1 MKKLSLLICLV
12 SSLFFITSCD
22 HMTSP
27 STQDPTPTPA
37 PQDPAPDPQDPP
49 APEETPDFEYTAEND
64 IPADQ
69 APFDKKLCYQND
81 PPLVL
86 SDGDWTLNDI
96 YVAEGIL
103 NTKTIFKGSVTNKKI
118 EWKSAVIKFDMSTA
132 SESDDESQQTLTEQE
147 EFKNSFDQLK
157 VLFFG
162 DNSEYVT
169 FSNGYLTDNKVV
181 YIANVQLD
189 KVDNIFLLN
198 NKFSNPVI
206 KANPNKTKYV
216 IPYDDDN
223 GIIYLYKDANLND
236 VETIPENPNEGE
248 NQGEE
253 ETNEPEN
260 TGSETPENSELA
272 KLYNSETDVPALTG
286 PFTADTCPFT
296 GSALVFSNGNW
307 TIEDIYSESEFSAKT
322 ITKITYDNTQSNP
335 YNCTSMVYKFDFPKA
350 AGTTTVDY
358 KSYFEKIRN
367 HNDLAA
373 IKDIL
378 TFSHG
383 YMTDTSI
390 VIIAETPV
398 EVCQTMYL
406 SKLDLIPL
414 NIIFA
419 NPTKSKY
426 YINYGLYEK
435 LYVYKDSDELTS
447 EESNVILQVTQFE
460 TQTNSLITQNVSAGL
475 TTITL
480 TDNDF
485 DNFGYYQMKNTN
497 LSLSDGNYTCIQKT
511 VYAFNDGRSQ
521 KSTTQFDF
529 SLENGS
535 MSFISGKEIYI
546 IDLSFFEL
554 MLAQEADE
562 KLIQEYLALSSDKEK
577 FNFIMSSSGIPI
589 PENMNIVFD
598 NGEILGIEELD
609 KIPSN
614 FIYTQSNE
622 SETKYLFN
630 LANIIKKDTIIKKTS
645 DGNFMFETT
654 EEVHG
659 TYDTTITYLI
669 KK

>member
-27 STQDPTPTPA
+27 STQDPTP
-37 PQDPAPDPQDPP
+37 APDPQDPP
-49 APEETPDFEYTAEND
+49 APEETPTYEYTAEND
-64 IPADQ
+64 IPAKQ
-69 APFDKKLCYQND
+69 APFDARYCYENATE
-81 PPLVL
+81 LNF
-86 SDGDWTLNDI
+86 SDGAWTVQEIVHYQDI
-96 YVAEGIL
+96 
-103 NTKTIFKGSVTNKKI
+103 
-118 EWKSAVIKFDMSTA
+118 AVIKGIGKGEAKDNNLTFSSAMYKIDINAETE
-132 SESDDESQQTLTEQE
+132 ESDDEEPQPATNEQFEELFTAFMTELTPS
-147 EFKNSFDQLK
+147 KGVPDHM
-157 VLFFG
+157 
-162 DNSEYVT
+162 T
-169 FSNGYLTDNKVV
+169 FSNGYVTEDNRVV
-181 YIANVQLD
+181 FIVNSKTETMTENLKTVKDLIQEM
-189 KVDNIFLLN
+189 KSFTV
-198 NKFSNPVI
+198 
-206 KANPNKTKYV
+206 NPNKTKYV
-216 IPYDDDN
+216 IKESPTTTL
-223 GIIYLYKDANLND
+223 YLYKDANLND
-236 VETIPENPNEGE
+236 VETIPEGSEDPKD
-248 NQGEE
+248 
-253 ETNEPEN
+253 PEN
-260 TGSETPENSELA
+260 AGNETPENSELA

-307 TIEDIYSESEFSAKT
+307 TIEDIYTESEFKAKT
-322 ITKITYDNTQSNP
+322 ISKITYDNTQSNP

-398 EVCQTMYL
+398 KVCQTMYL
-406 SKLDLIPL
+406 SKLDVIPL

-447 EESNVILQVTQFE
+447 EESNVIFQATQFE
-460 TQTNSLITQNVSAGL
+460 TQTNSLISQKVSAGL

-511 VYAFNDGRSQ
+511 VYALNDGSSQ
-521 KSTTQFDF
+521 KGSTQFDF

-535 MSFISGKEIYI
+535 MSFISGKGMYI

-554 MLAQEADE
+554 MVTQEAPE
-562 KLIQEYLALSSDKEK
+562 ALKQQYLALSSDKEK
-577 FNFIMSSSGIPI
+577 FEFIMKAGGPLS
-589 PENMNIVFD
+589 ENTKIIFD
-598 NGEILGIEELD
+598 NGEILEIEELD

-630 LANIIKKDTIIKKTS
+630 LANIIKKNTIIKKTS

-654 EEVHG
+654 EVVHG
-659 TYDTTITYLI
+659 TNDTTITYLI